1 MLKQLKYFQ
10 SVVRLNSFSEAAAEN
25 FISQSAISQQVQALE
40 RELGFRLLERK
51 KRTFTLTPAGE
62 YFYQKSLILTA
73 DYERMCSEAAKI
85 AKGSQTCLR
94 IGYLR
99 CYTGSEF
106 HRALEL
112 FSEKHP
118 DVDVSV
124 AYGNHEEL
132 YAMLRSETVDLV
144 LNDQRRAFSD
154 EYVNLLLTT
163 CESYVELSA
172 RSPLSQLSQISS
184 SELKNTPCI
193 LVASAAQRETEQ
205 EYYQNVV
212 GLQSE
217 FLYAENMEEA
227 RLMVI
232 GHKGFLPIEG
242 RPVLATMGPRWCGFL
257 WCAAETRSCEITA
270 HSGKRL
276 LRLLCRG
283 VRPAAESTVYSVNY
297 HFTKSTVPVL
307 WGRCFSYQ
315 FYLFKRPKTEIDYRS
330 PTGYNM
336 DQGGIKM
343 KKLLIV
349 YYSWSNGNTERIA
362 KALQRVAGGDLLQ
375 IDTAR
380 PYSGSYSGAWA
391 MSVSA
396 LL

>member
-1 MLKQLKYFQ
+1 
-10 SVVRLNSFSEAAAEN
+10 
-25 FISQSAISQQVQALE
+25 
-40 RELGFRLLERK
+40 
-51 KRTFTLTPAGE
+51 
-62 YFYQKSLILTA
+62 
-73 DYERMCSEAAKI
+73 MCSEAAKI

-94 IGYLR
+94 IGYRR
-99 CYTGSEF
+99 CYTGGEF

-132 YAMLRSETVDLV
+132 YTMLRSETVDLV

-172 RSPLSQLSQISS
+172 RSPLSQLSQISA

-212 GLQSE
+212 RLQSE

-232 GHKGFLPIEG
+232 GRKGLLPIEG
-242 RPVLATMGPRWCGFL
+242 RPALDAMGASLVRLPLVRSGGPIL
-257 WCAAETRSCEITA
+257 RNYCAFWKKDNSGYYVAEFTQLLKAQFTA
-270 HSGKRL
+270 
-276 LRLLCRG
+276 
-283 VRPAAESTVYSVNY
+283 
-297 HFTKSTVPVL
+297 
-307 WGRCFSYQ
+307 
-315 FYLFKRPKTEIDYRS
+315 
-330 PTGYNM
+330 
-336 DQGGIKM
+336 
-343 KKLLIV
+343 
-349 YYSWSNGNTERIA
+349 
-362 KALQRVAGGDLLQ
+362 
-375 IDTAR
+375 
-380 PYSGSYSGAWA
+380 
-391 MSVSA
+391 
-396 LL
+396 